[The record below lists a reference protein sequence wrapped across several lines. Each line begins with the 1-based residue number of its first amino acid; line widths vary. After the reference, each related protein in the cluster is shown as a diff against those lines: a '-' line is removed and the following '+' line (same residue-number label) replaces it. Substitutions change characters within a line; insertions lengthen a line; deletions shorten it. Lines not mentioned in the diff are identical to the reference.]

1 MVRARSIL
9 KSSVRKF
16 NRECQIDKTNKLIK
30 ARFKDA
36 KEYWRLL
43 KQSQAGSQTKNLSA
57 DIFAEYF
64 KAINDPEGQFYQ
76 ADDDVLEFNRR
87 FLNSES
93 QVMFAELDVEIT
105 TQEIIKGIRELKL
118 GRSGGPDR
126 LINEFFIYGCNELLP
141 YLHKLFNVLLNK
153 GHFPSM
159 WTEGYIVPIHK
170 KGNTSNVDN
179 YRGITLLSTLGK
191 LFNRI
196 LNTRLMEWAESY
208 HVYIEAQAGFRAEM
222 GTVDNTFVLH
232 GLITHLINQGKK
244 LFCAFVDYKK
254 AFDFVNRDIIW
265 YKLIKLG
272 VRGKMLNIIQSMYS
286 SVKSKVKYN
295 NELSNDFDSYL
306 GVRQGE
312 CLSPFLF
319 SMYINDIEEEFYLHG
334 SEGIDVGSIKLFL
347 LLYADDMTIFAE
359 TAEGL
364 QKGLDIL
371 ESYCNRWKITVNT
384 EKTKIMVFRKGG
396 ILPRNL
402 RFFYNNQEIEIVR
415 SFSYLGIVFTPGG
428 SFSNAQ
434 TTLAGQ
440 AQKAVFKLNSYLY
453 KFADLTPRHVL
464 DLFDKLVTP
473 ILCYCSEVWGFCK
486 ADKIE
491 RVHLQF
497 CKALLGVKQS
507 TQNTF
512 IYGELGRMPY
522 QMLRYFNII
531 KYWLKVIN
539 KSENKYV
546 TIIYKMMLRD
556 IEINDRKTNWAS
568 LVKNLLANLGF
579 FEVWLN
585 QGVGNVNQ
593 FLAVLRQRLKDQ
605 YIQDWSNAL
614 ENSSRARFYSNI
626 SGFYLQPYLEFITIR
641 KFRIAMTK
649 LRLSSHRLEVET
661 GRWTRPVSTPFD
673 DRKCHICNKLEDEFH
688 FLFECSLYTD
698 LRKQYISRYFIVRP
712 SMYKLTQLFKTE
724 VKRTIRNVSIYIYKA
739 FQLRQSTIY
748 NTL

>member
-1 MVRARSIL
+1 
-9 KSSVRKF
+9 
-16 NRECQIDKTNKLIK
+16 
-30 ARFKDA
+30 
-36 KEYWRLL
+36 
-43 KQSQAGSQTKNLSA
+43 
-57 DIFAEYF
+57 
-64 KAINDPEGQFYQ
+64 
-76 ADDDVLEFNRR
+76 
-87 FLNSES
+87 
-93 QVMFAELDVEIT
+93 
-105 TQEIIKGIRELKL
+105 
-118 GRSGGPDR
+118 
-126 LINEFFIYGCNELLP
+126 
-141 YLHKLFNVLLNK
+141 
-153 GHFPSM
+153 
-159 WTEGYIVPIHK
+159 
-170 KGNTSNVDN
+170 
-179 YRGITLLSTLGK
+179 
-191 LFNRI
+191 
-196 LNTRLMEWAESY
+196 
-208 HVYIEAQAGFRAEM
+208 
-222 GTVDNTFVLH
+222 
-232 GLITHLINQGKK
+232 
-244 LFCAFVDYKK
+244 
-254 AFDFVNRDIIW
+254 
-265 YKLIKLG
+265 
-272 VRGKMLNIIQSMYS
+272 
-286 SVKSKVKYN
+286 
-295 NELSNDFDSYL
+295 
-306 GVRQGE
+306 
-312 CLSPFLF
+312 
-319 SMYINDIEEEFYLHG
+319 
-334 SEGIDVGSIKLFL
+334 
-347 LLYADDMTIFAE
+347 MTIFAE

-473 ILCYCSEVWGFCK
+473 ILCYCSEVLGFCK

-497 CKALLGVKQS
+497 CKVLLGVKQS

-522 QMLRYFNII
+522 QLLRYFNSI
-531 KYWLKVIN
+531 KCWLKVIN

-556 IEINDRKTNWAS
+556 IIEINDRKTNWAS
-568 LVKNLLANLGF
+568 LVKNILANLGF

-585 QGVGNVNQ
+585 QGAGNVNQ

-605 YIQDWSNAL
+605 YIQDWSNVL

-626 SGFYLQPYLEFITIR
+626 SDFYLQPYLEFITIR

-649 LRLSSHRLEVET
+649 LRVSSHRLEVET

-673 DRKCHICNKLEDEFH
+673 DRICHICDKLED
-688 FLFECSLYTD
+688 
-698 LRKQYISRYFIVRP
+698 
-712 SMYKLTQLFKTE
+712 
-724 VKRTIRNVSIYIYKA
+724 
-739 FQLRQSTIY
+739 
-748 NTL
+748 

>member
-1 MVRARSIL
+1 MMHVSRYLKSLSNVFVKMTSLRFTYNDDCEIKKMNFYDKLNLYRKNGCDATRAEMVRARSIF

-16 NRECQIDKTNKLIK
+16 NRECHIDKTNKLIK

-126 LINEFFIYGCNELLP
+126 LINKFFIYGCTELLP

-191 LFNRI
+191 LFTRI

-232 GLITHLINQGKK
+232 GLITHLINQGKR
-244 LFCAFVDYKK
+244 LFCAFVDFKK

-272 VRGKMLNIIQSMYS
+272 VKGKMLNIIQSMYS
-286 SVKSKVKYN
+286 SVKSKVKYD

-334 SEGIDVGSIKLFL
+334 SEGIDVGSIKSKRK
-347 LLYADDMTIFAE
+347 AMNRNW
-359 TAEGL
+359 
-364 QKGLDIL
+364 
-371 ESYCNRWKITVNT
+371 CN
-384 EKTKIMVFRKGG
+384 
-396 ILPRNL
+396 
-402 RFFYNNQEIEIVR
+402 
-415 SFSYLGIVFTPGG
+415 
-428 SFSNAQ
+428 
-434 TTLAGQ
+434 
-440 AQKAVFKLNSYLY
+440 QKANPALNTKAGLGLILNYFFSCM
-453 KFADLTPRHVL
+453 LT
-464 DLFDKLVTP
+464 
-473 ILCYCSEVWGFCK
+473 I
-486 ADKIE
+486 
-491 RVHLQF
+491 
-497 CKALLGVKQS
+497 
-507 TQNTF
+507 
-512 IYGELGRMPY
+512 
-522 QMLRYFNII
+522 
-531 KYWLKVIN
+531 
-539 KSENKYV
+539 
-546 TIIYKMMLRD
+546 
-556 IEINDRKTNWAS
+556 
-568 LVKNLLANLGF
+568 
-579 FEVWLN
+579 
-585 QGVGNVNQ
+585 
-593 FLAVLRQRLKDQ
+593 
-605 YIQDWSNAL
+605 
-614 ENSSRARFYSNI
+614 
-626 SGFYLQPYLEFITIR
+626 
-641 KFRIAMTK
+641 
-649 LRLSSHRLEVET
+649 
-661 GRWTRPVSTPFD
+661 
-673 DRKCHICNKLEDEFH
+673 
-688 FLFECSLYTD
+688 
-698 LRKQYISRYFIVRP
+698 
-712 SMYKLTQLFKTE
+712 
-724 VKRTIRNVSIYIYKA
+724 
-739 FQLRQSTIY
+739 
-748 NTL
+748 

>member
-1 MVRARSIL
+1 
-9 KSSVRKF
+9 
-16 NRECQIDKTNKLIK
+16 
-30 ARFKDA
+30 
-36 KEYWRLL
+36 
-43 KQSQAGSQTKNLSA
+43 
-57 DIFAEYF
+57 
-64 KAINDPEGQFYQ
+64 
-76 ADDDVLEFNRR
+76 
-87 FLNSES
+87 
-93 QVMFAELDVEIT
+93 
-105 TQEIIKGIRELKL
+105 
-118 GRSGGPDR
+118 
-126 LINEFFIYGCNELLP
+126 
-141 YLHKLFNVLLNK
+141 
-153 GHFPSM
+153 M

-170 KGNTSNVDN
+170 KGSINNVDN

-191 LFNRI
+191 LFTRI
-196 LNTRLMEWAESY
+196 LNSRLMEWAESY

-222 GTVDNTFVLH
+222 GTADNVFVLH
-232 GLITHLINQGKK
+232 GLITHMVNQGKK
-244 LFCAFVDYKK
+244 LFCAFVDFKK

-272 VRGKMLNIIQSMYS
+272 VRGKLLNVIKSMYN
-286 SVKSKVKYN
+286 SVKSRVKYD

-319 SMYINDIEEEFYLHG
+319 SMYLNDIEDEFYLKG

-371 ESYCNRWKITVNT
+371 GSYCNRWKITVNI

-396 ILPRNL
+396 ILPRDM
-402 RFFYNNQEIEIVR
+402 RFLYNDQEMEIVK

-453 KFADLTPRHVL
+453 NFADLTPSHVL
-464 DLFDKLVTP
+464 NLFDKLVSP

-497 CKALLGVKQS
+497 CKSLLGVKQS

-522 QMLRYFNII
+522 QILRYFNII

-539 KSENKYV
+539 KGENKYV
-546 TIIYKMMLRD
+546 KVVYKMMLRD
-556 IEINDRKTNWAS
+556 IEINGRKINWAI
-568 LVKNLLANLGF
+568 LVRNLLGNLGF

-593 FLAVLRQRLKDQ
+593 FLTVLRQRLKDQ
-605 YIQDWSNAL
+605 YMQDWSN
-614 ENSSRARFYSNI
+614 EINNSSRARFYRNI
-626 SGFYLQPYLEFITIR
+626 SDFCIQPYLNLITIR
-641 KFRIAMTK
+641 KFRTAMTK
-649 LRLSSHRLEVET
+649 LRVSAHRLEVEI
-661 GRWTRPVSTPFD
+661 GRWSRPVSTPFD
-673 DRKCHICNKLEDEFH
+673 ERKCRICDKLEDEFH
-688 FLFECSLYTD
+688 FLFECSLYAD

-712 SMYKLTQLFKTE
+712 SMYKLIELFKNDSKKT
-724 VKRTIRNVSIYIYKA
+724 VRNLSIFIYKA
-739 FQLRQSTIY
+739 FQLRQNTIY
-748 NTL
+748 IDM